1 MFKSSTTQTI
11 ILGAFGS
18 LLATAATLAVQAFW
32 GEKIG
37 RAGVTIIG
45 ALLVFAV
52 VVPLAMRAVAAYRA
66 NVRAEFDQELLH
78 QTGVSRI
85 FSNFAEAE
93 PEILSQ
99 MSVSRNLRVFI
110 QFGRAVLAGATVST
124 SNFYDYLSDAR
135 LEREADVKIL
145 HAAIDNPYVTER
157 SALTRGSHY
166 AEWKADLEYAVQKCD
181 SLATKLAGSRVTFSS
196 RGHKEGFLWRLF
208 LLDDVAYMQP
218 YLHLRKNAAR
228 APVLK
233 FRRTL
238 ASSDGTVIQN
248 DNSLYKVLSDYFD
261 FKWEENRPDET
272 DLADLTRGTFVSAVA
287 ALTRFR
293 QTYVFIV
300 PKRYVERTDREVPF
314 HGIGG
319 KRQGN
324 ESWVEALQRE
334 ASEEIGA
341 PLAIQSS
348 SRTRYLTTGAEL
360 DSIELKDTPRPY
372 CLYKRIRES
381 DPNFADSDVLW
392 LVGYEA
398 SLVASDYL
406 GPQSEAAAVV
416 YITGDMLFK
425 SMVSA
430 VTYRDIKKAP
440 GCNLIVRE
448 GVDLG
453 LARRAVPSGIAAI
466 VAAGERPKVLKR
478 L

>member
-1 MFKSSTTQTI
+1 
-11 ILGAFGS
+11 
-18 LLATAATLAVQAFW
+18 LLATAATLAVQALW

-37 RAGVTIIG
+37 RGGVTIIG

-66 NVRAEFDQELLH
+66 NVRAEFDLELLL
-78 QTGVSRI
+78 QTGVSHI
-85 FSNFAEAE
+85 FHNFAEAE
-93 PEILSQ
+93 PEILQ
-99 MSVSRNLRVFI
+99 YMSVSKKLRVFI
-110 QFGRAVLAGATVST
+110 QFGRAVLAGATTST

-145 HAAIDNPYVTER
+145 YAAIDNPYVTER
-157 SALTRGSHY
+157 SAQNRESHY
-166 AEWKADLEYAVQKCD
+166 AEWKADLEYAVQKCH
-181 SLATKLAGSRVTFSS
+181 SLATKLAGSHVTFSS

-208 LLDDVAYMQP
+208 IFDDVAYMQP
-218 YLHLRKNAAR
+218 YLHQRKNAAL

-233 FRRTL
+233 FRRALT
-238 ASSDGTVIQN
+238 SSDGALVPN
-248 DNSLYKVLSDYFD
+248 ENSLYKVLLDYFD

-272 DLADLTRGTFVSAVA
+272 DLADLTRGTSVSAVA
-287 ALTRFR
+287 AFTRFR

-300 PKRYVERTDREVPF
+300 PKRYVERTGEIPF

-319 KRQGN
+319 KRKEN
-324 ESWVEALQRE
+324 EGWEEALQRE
-334 ASEEIGA
+334 AIEEIGA

-348 SRTRYLTTGAEL
+348 ARTRYLTTGAEL
-360 DSIELKDTPRPY
+360 GSIELKDTPRPY

-381 DPNFADSDVLW
+381 DPNFEHADVLW

-398 SLVASDYL
+398 TLVAPDFL

-425 SMVSA
+425 SMVSS

-440 GCNLIVRE
+440 GCNLIIGE
-448 GVDLG
+448 GVNLS
-453 LARRAVPSGIAAI
+453 LSRQAIPSGIASI
-466 VAAGERPKVLKR
+466 VAAGERPQVLKR